1 MLKKILVANRGEI
14 ACRVFATAK
23 RMGIATV
30 AVYSDVDE
38 HALHVSYADEAVSI
52 GGTTAAESYLV
63 IDKILQ
69 ACKDT
74 GADSVHPGYG
84 FLSEQAEFAERLSA
98 AGITFIGP
106 PPDAIRQMGDKITS
120 KRLSADAG
128 VSTVP
133 GHMGLIDDAEHCA
146 AISNEIGYPVMIKAS
161 AGGGGKGMRIAW
173 NDSEAKEGFDRSKS
187 EAQSSFGDDRIFVE
201 KFITDPRHIEI
212 QVMAD
217 NHGNVVYLGERE
229 CSIQRRNQKVIEEAP
244 SPFLDEVTRR
254 AMGEQSVALS
264 KAVNYSGAGTV
275 EFVVDGERNFYFL
288 EMNTRLQVEHPVTEL
303 ITGIDLV
310 EQMIRVASGEH
321 LALKQADINLNGW
334 AIESRLYAE
343 DPTRNFLPATG
354 RVVRYSPPRD
364 ALEFSLPKSN
374 QSEAV
379 TRCDSGIA
387 AGGEISMFYDPMIA
401 KLCTWATTREG
412 AISHMAQALDQFEMQ
427 GSGDNLHFLSAI
439 IEHPRFKTGDIT
451 TAFIAEEY
459 PDGFLGAVPD
469 EQTTDAFVAI
479 ATTLAQIVQVTR
491 TRLNAESGI
500 GTAVISGERT
510 VQTMPFAVRMDGCN
524 FPVSWVMHEAFE
536 DEGCT
541 VHVEILNDNEN
552 SEADTRNELSV
563 VTEWLPGDSVCEA
576 FINGQLRI
584 FQVSNV
590 AGGFTLQHR
599 GCVRTTRLLSAHKAS
614 LADRMIEKQPEDTSN
629 LLLCPMP
636 GLLISLQVKEGD
648 TVEEG
653 QALAIVEAMKM
664 ENVLTAERSGTI
676 ASIPTKEGQSLSV
689 EDVILEFEV

>member
-30 AVYSDVDE
+30 AVHSDVDAD
-38 HALHVSYADEAVSI
+38 ALHVEYADEVVSI

-63 IDKILQ
+63 
-69 ACKDT
+69 
-74 GADSVHPGYG
+74 
-84 FLSEQAEFAERLSA
+84 
-98 AGITFIGP
+98 
-106 PPDAIRQMGDKITS
+106 MGDKITS

-133 GHMGLIDDAEHCA
+133 GHMDLIDNAEHCA
-146 AISNEIGYPVMIKAS
+146 KISKEIGYPVMIKAS

-173 NDSEAKEGFDRSKS
+173 NDDEAKEGFDRSKS

-244 SPFLDEVTRR
+244 SPFLDEATRK

-275 EFVVDGERNFYFL
+275 EFVVDSERNFYFL

-310 EQMIRVASGEH
+310 EQMIRVASGEK
-321 LALKQADINLNGW
+321 LSIVQDDVKLNGW
-334 AIESRLYAE
+334 AIEARLYAE

-354 RVVRYSPPRD
+354 RVVRYEPPVGS
-364 ALEFSLPKSN
+364 LEFALPDAD
-374 QSEAV
+374 QTLPV

-401 KLCTWATTREG
+401 KLCTWAPTRAG
-412 AISHMAQALDQFEMQ
+412 AIDHMAQALDQFELK
-427 GSGDNLHFLSAI
+427 GSGDNLKFLSAI
-439 IEHPRFKTGDIT
+439 VEHPRFKSGEIS

-459 PDGFLGAVPD
+459 PDGFMGVEPD
-469 EQTTDAFVAI
+469 AKTIDAFVAV
-479 ATTLAQIVQVTR
+479 TTALAQIDHQ
-491 TRLNAESGI
+491 LCSPLSMGSGAHT
-500 GTAVISGERT
+500 GSSVLAGERT
-510 VQTMPFAVRMDGCN
+510 LQPSQHVVRMERTN
-524 FPVSWVMHEAFE
+524 YPVSWVMGKTDEHESSTLHVQLKAGPE
-536 DEGCT
+536 SSTEG
-541 VHVEILNDNEN
+541 VH
-552 SEADTRNELSV
+552 TV
-563 VTEWLPGDSVCEA
+563 VTDWHPGDSVCFA
-576 FINGQLRI
+576 SVNGVERV
-584 FQVSNV
+584 FQVVSI

-599 GCVRTTRLLSAHKAS
+599 GCVRTTRLLSEHKAT
-614 LADRMIEKQPEDTSN
+614 LADRMIEKEPEDTSN
-629 LLLCPMP
+629 YLLCPMP
-636 GLLISLQVKEGD
+636 GLLVALQVKEGD

-664 ENVLTAERSGTI
+664 ENVLTAERSGTV

-689 EDVILEFEV
+689 DEVILEFEK